1 MKTNEVLGQL
11 DKIKVLVN
19 SRTMTSDELIEAFNS
34 LDSIIRGQYQLFDE
48 YQDMIDEKKT
58 FIDKLTHVNSL
69 LTETSLTDKREID
82 DLKWKIKALE
92 IIFVGTMFLLFFL
105 GIYSFITSFPQFLFN
120 GENR

>member
-92 IIFVGTMFLLFFL
+92 IIFFGTMLLLFFL